1 MKNSKSKKLLGVTI
15 DNKLN
20 FNFNEYVNKLYDKA
34 NQKANALA
42 RVSSY
47 MNIEKRKAIMK
58 GLINSPFS
66 YYPLT

>member
-20 FNFNEYVNKLYDKA
+20 FNEYVNKLYGKA

>member
-20 FNFNEYVNKLYDKA
+20 FNEYVNKLYGKA
-34 NQKANALA
+34 NQKANAFA

>member
-20 FNFNEYVNKLYDKA
+20 FNEYVNKLYDKA
-34 NQKANALA
+34 NQKANAFA

>member
-15 DNKLN
+15 DNKL
-20 FNFNEYVNKLYDKA
+20 NFNEYVNKLYDKA

-58 GLINSPFS
+58 GLINTPFS

>member
-15 DNKLN
+15 DNKL
-20 FNFNEYVNKLYDKA
+20 NFNEYVNKLYDKA

>member
-15 DNKLN
+15 DNKL
-20 FNFNEYVNKLYDKA
+20 NFNEYVNKLYDKA

-58 GLINSPFS
+58 GLTNSPFS

>member
-20 FNFNEYVNKLYDKA
+20 FNEYENKLYDKA

>member
-1 MKNSKSKKLLGVTI
+1 MKNSKSKKLLGVII
-15 DNKLN
+15 DNKL
-20 FNFNEYVNKLYDKA
+20 NFNEYVNKLYDKA

>member
-15 DNKLN
+15 DNKL
-20 FNFNEYVNKLYDKA
+20 NFNEYVNKLYDKA

-47 MNIEKRKAIMK
+47 MNIEKRKVIMK